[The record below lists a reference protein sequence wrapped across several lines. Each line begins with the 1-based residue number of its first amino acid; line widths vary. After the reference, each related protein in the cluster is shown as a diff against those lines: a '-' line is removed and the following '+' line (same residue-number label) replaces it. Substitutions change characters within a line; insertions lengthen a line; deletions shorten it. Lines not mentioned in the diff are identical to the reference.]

1 MQINISE
8 QTASTVI
15 KALKAEIAGDRLKLH
30 EIDKLKTDRSMLY
43 DREAIVTALEA
54 AKEALEIFEEF
65 IEIERG
71 RA

>member
-30 EIDKLKTDRSMLY
+30 EIDKLKTERSMLY

-65 IEIERG
+65 VEIERG

>member
-30 EIDKLKTDRSMLY
+30 EIDKLKTYRSMLY

-65 IEIERG
+65 VEIERG